1 MRVPA
6 PPVELLSHALRL
18 VEAAEARAE
27 EVETLRRSNVASLVA
42 MARGLIACCGV
53 LVLFLVAGWT
63 GFRGSVDSALEASRL
78 TALRHDRE
86 MERLRAE
93 IDSLRAARDAANA
106 RHNGFVAA
114 QGEWNQRIMRG
125 LSILGAKEEGKRK

>member
-1 MRVPA
+1 MRVPT
-6 PPVELLSHALRL
+6 PPVALLGHALRL
-18 VEAAEARAE
+18 AEMAEARAE
-27 EVETLRRSNVASLVA
+27 EVTAMHRANISNLVS
-42 MARGLIACCGV
+42 MSKGLIACSGV

-63 GFRGSVDSALEASRL
+63 GFRSSVDSALEASRL

-125 LSILGAKEEGKRK
+125 LSILGAKEGEN